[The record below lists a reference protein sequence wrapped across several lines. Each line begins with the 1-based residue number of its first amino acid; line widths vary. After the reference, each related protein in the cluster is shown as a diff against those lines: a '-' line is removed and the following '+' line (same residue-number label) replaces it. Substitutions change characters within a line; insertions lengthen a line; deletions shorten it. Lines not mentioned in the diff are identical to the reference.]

1 MSTTTRPGLAPAL
14 PALLFYALFYVIPLV
29 SIAHQSFTPGFL
41 SGGESPLTV
50 MRNPVYLRILAFSVW
65 QAFLS
70 TGLTLLAGLP
80 AAFVFARYRFAA
92 QGAWRALA
100 VVPFVMPTVVVAAAF
115 SALLGPRGWLSQAL
129 MTLLDLDQAPQLT
142 GTLGAILLAHVFYN
156 VGLVLRVVGGF
167 LANADTQIEEAARV
181 DGAGR
186 WQVMRH
192 VTFPLALPAI
202 GASAALTFLFTFTS
216 FGVVL
221 LLGGIQH
228 ATLEVAIYQSTAQLL
243 RLDVS
248 TSLALLQLVVT
259 LALGLVSSRLQE
271 LAGIENAGVDLR
283 RTARAL
289 SERLLVG
296 GVLAMIV
303 LLIGLPLLSMV
314 WRSIASEG
322 DPLAYFRAL
331 GSNTR
336 NSFFFD
342 PPLVAVGNSL
352 AFAAL
357 TTLLAAGL
365 GLPLAYALARRSP
378 AGRVG
383 EALLLLPVGT
393 SAITLGLGYFVGFD
407 RPPLDLRASPIL
419 LPLAHT
425 MIALPFFVRA
435 ILPALRA
442 LDPQLREA
450 AASEGASGW
459 RIIRSIELPLIA
471 PVLAA
476 GAVFAFSISLGE
488 FGAALLISRPE
499 WPTLPVAIFRFLG
512 QPGALNY
519 GQAMAMSVLLMLVTG
534 AGAWLVERL
543 AGEASGAM
551 TL

>member
-1 MSTTTRPGLAPAL
+1 MSTKSRPGFALAL
-14 PALLFYALFYVIPLV
+14 PAVIFYALFYIVPLV
-29 SIAHQSFTPGFL
+29 AIARLSFAPGIL
-41 SGGESPLTV
+41 SGGENPLTV
-50 MRNPVYLRILAFSVW
+50 MSNPAHLRVLGFSVW
-65 QAFLS
+65 QALLS

-80 AAFVFARYRFAA
+80 AALVFARYRFAA
-92 QGAWRALA
+92 QGLWRALA
-100 VVPFVMPTVVVAAAF
+100 VTPFVMPTVVVAAAF
-115 SALLGPRGWLSQAL
+115 NALLGPRLI
-129 MTLLDLDQAPQLT
+129 

-156 VGLVLRVVGGF
+156 AGLVLRVVGGF
-167 LANADTQIEEAARV
+167 LANADAQIEEAARV

-186 WQVMRH
+186 WQVLRH
-192 VTFPLALPAI
+192 VTLPLALPAI
-202 GASAALTFLFTFTS
+202 GAAAALTFLFTFTS
-216 FGVVL
+216 FGVIL

-259 LALGLVSSRLQE
+259 LALGVVSSRLQE
-271 LAGIENAGVDLR
+271 LAGVENSGVDLR
-283 RTARAL
+283 RPARAPG
-289 SERLLVG
+289 ERLLVT
-296 GVLAMIV
+296 GVLAMIA

-314 WRSIASEG
+314 WRSIAPEG
-322 DPLAYFRAL
+322 DPLAYYRAL
-331 GSNTR
+331 GTNTR

-342 PPLVAVGNSL
+342 PPLVAAGNSL
-352 AFAAL
+352 AFATL
-357 TTLLAAGL
+357 TTLLATAL

-383 EALLLLPVGT
+383 EALLLLPIGT

-407 RPPLDLRASPIL
+407 RPPLDLRASPLL

-435 ILPALRA
+435 VLPALRA

-459 RIIRSIELPLIA
+459 RVVRSIELPLMA

-499 WPTLPVAIFRFLG
+499 WPTLPVAIFRFLS

-519 GQAMAMSVLLMLVTG
+519 GQAMAMSVLLMLVTA

-543 AGEASGAM
+543 AGEAAGV
-551 TL
+551 TLL

>member
-1 MSTTTRPGLAPAL
+1 MSTKSRPGFVLAL
-14 PALLFYALFYVIPLV
+14 PAVIFYALFYIVPLV
-29 SIAHQSFTPGFL
+29 AIARLSFAPGIL
-41 SGGESPLTV
+41 SGGENPLTV
-50 MRNPVYLRILAFSVW
+50 MSNPAYLRVLGFSVW
-65 QAFLS
+65 QALLS

-92 QGAWRALA
+92 QGLWRALA
-100 VVPFVMPTVVVAAAF
+100 VTPFVMPTVVVAAAF
-115 SALLGPRGWLSQAL
+115 NALLGPRLI
-129 MTLLDLDQAPQLT
+129 

-156 VGLVLRVVGGF
+156 AGLVLRVVGGF
-167 LANADTQIEEAARV
+167 LANADAQIEEAARV

-186 WQVMRH
+186 WQVLRH
-192 VTFPLALPAI
+192 VTLPLALPAI
-202 GASAALTFLFTFTS
+202 GAAAALTFLFTFTS
-216 FGVVL
+216 FGVIL

-259 LALGLVSSRLQE
+259 LALGVVSSRLQE
-271 LAGIENAGVDLR
+271 LAGVENSGVDLR
-283 RTARAL
+283 RQARAPR
-289 SERLLVG
+289 ERLLVS
-296 GVLAMIV
+296 GVLAMIA

-314 WRSIASEG
+314 WRSIAPEG
-322 DPLAYFRAL
+322 DPLAYYRAL
-331 GSNTR
+331 GTNTR

-342 PPLVAVGNSL
+342 PPLAAAGNSL
-352 AFAAL
+352 AFATL
-357 TTLLAAGL
+357 TTLLATAL

-383 EALLLLPVGT
+383 EALLLLPIGT

-407 RPPLDLRASPIL
+407 QPPLDLRGSPLL

-435 ILPALRA
+435 VLPALRA

-459 RIIRSIELPLIA
+459 RIVRSIELPLMA

-476 GAVFAFSISLGE
+476 GAVFAFSISVGE

-519 GQAMAMSVLLMLVTG
+519 GQAMAMSVLLMLVTA

-543 AGEASGAM
+543 AGEAAGV
-551 TL
+551 TLL